1 MHLDPYGAQRGSPE
15 EIHDPDQVNRE
26 IGDFAHRVRERS
38 LCSSAHVEKSAMV
51 GFEHDLAL

>member
-26 IGDFAHRVRERS
+26 VAR
-38 LCSSAHVEKSAMV
+38 LCI
-51 GFEHDLAL
+51 D